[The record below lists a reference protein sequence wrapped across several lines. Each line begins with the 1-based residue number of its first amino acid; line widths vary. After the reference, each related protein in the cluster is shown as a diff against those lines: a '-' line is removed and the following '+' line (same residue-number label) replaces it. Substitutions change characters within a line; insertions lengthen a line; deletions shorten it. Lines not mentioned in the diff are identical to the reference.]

1 MIVHDLTPSRI
12 VQLEP
17 HGDPFSRFG
26 AVTLRVALMRPIA
39 DAERSAAL
47 IRARGFEAV
56 IAPVMEVHGTGAEP
70 PEAGFDAALATSAN
84 ALALLSPAARD
95 WLRGLPLCVAGERTV
110 AAARAIGLDAVDE
123 ACADANSLAVSV
135 IARLQRPSRLLYL
148 AGRDRKGELESALRA
163 ARHQVVVIEVYVAAA
178 RAWSAAEAAAIATCG
193 AALHYSRRSAE
204 LSVALSIGAGI
215 GDHWRA
221 TLHGCISEDAAEP
234 LRSFAAKRI
243 VTASGAQESLL
254 IDALSSAAKVP

>member
-1 MIVHDLTPSRI
+1 MIVHDRTPSRI

-39 DAERSAAL
+39 EAERSAAL
-47 IRARGFEAV
+47 LRARGFEAV
-56 IAPVMEVHGTGAEP
+56 IAPVMEVHGTAAEP
-70 PEAGFDAALATSAN
+70 PDAGFDAALATSAN
-84 ALALLSPAARD
+84 AFAFLIPGARD
-95 WLRGLPLCVAGERTV
+95 WLRGLPLHVAGERT
-110 AAARAIGLDAVDE
+110 A
-123 ACADANSLAVSV
+123 
-135 IARLQRPSRLLYL
+135 
-148 AGRDRKGELESALRA
+148 
-163 ARHQVVVIEVYVAAA
+163 AAA
-178 RAWSAAEAAAIATCG
+178 RAWSAAEVAAVATCS

-204 LSVALSIGAGI
+204 LSVALCAGAGI

-254 IDALSSAAKVP
+254 IDALSSAAKSSL